1 MQIKLSYYDLIEAIE
16 NTLDRTFEGN
26 INLDDCETYLNVEI
40 DEPDRQPKK
49 HKNGRIV
56 KNEHGYPVY
65 ETVGTKKHNLSF
77 NDDSYLTISI
87 YKYD

>member
-1 MQIKLSYYDLIEAIE
+1 MQIKLTYYDLIEAIE
-16 NTLDRTFEGN
+16 KKLNETFEGA

-77 NDDSYLTISI
+77 DDDSYLSISI
-87 YKYD
+87 YK